1 LQGDGIEAAG
11 LVSRLRR
18 WNRREP
24 ELVSRLGGLGL
35 IAVITQL
42 NHHISPEP
50 NARIHWTIQAVLGLW
65 AMSALVFQ
73 MLLRSESRSDRVRVL
88 WSAADIVCLTIVTW
102 LLETK
107 TENPKTGES
116 VVEVKT
122 MLLVGYPLLIAASG
136 LWWRVHL
143 VWITTI
149 MAMGT
154 FAGLYLDA
162 ALRWED
168 GGLAVRP
175 SPDLIY
181 HNIFTAG
188 LALTGLVVAR
198 QVKRILAIGRYYEH
212 RTDL

>member
-1 LQGDGIEAAG
+1 
-11 LVSRLRR
+11 
-18 WNRREP
+18 
-24 ELVSRLGGLGL
+24 
-35 IAVITQL
+35 VI
-42 NHHISPEP
+42 
-50 NARIHWTIQAVLGLW
+50 GLW
-65 AMSALVFQ
+65 ALSALVFQ
-73 MLLRSESRSDRVRVL
+73 MLLRSESQSDRVRVL
-88 WSAADIVCLTIVTW
+88 WSVADIVCLTIVTR

-107 TENPKTGES
+107 TVDAETGEL
-116 VVEVKT
+116 VVEVRT

-136 LWWRVHL
+136 LWWRIHL

-149 MAMGT
+149 MAMGA

-162 ALRWED
+162 ALWWEG

-212 RTDL
+212 RNDL